1 MENKLGIKRK
11 SLRRVVTNAI
21 LLGAFIILLLAV
33 IVEMVLFAYPTL
45 ENYKREM
52 NHEGR
57 YAAALIGDEYL
68 ESIYARTKEVYFR
81 IPDEEKADMYSEE
94 YINNFI
100 PLIDEDFHA
109 ARKVLTTCREQ
120 AQMSN
125 VYFTFFDESNER
137 LVYVIDGNE
146 RDKAFL
152 PGQYISDENGMI
164 ESMKTIN
171 RVLESNW
178 YVPLSYG
185 RDYGW
190 EATDYIGL
198 YDENGSLYG
207 YMTINISVNAFAR
220 QILVFLAI
228 YVPVML
234 IGLLIFARFA
244 SKAVY
249 KRVIHPINSLATAAR
264 EYMDTGKGDEIKNTK
279 IFKRFKITTND
290 ELEDLW
296 DTMVEMEDD
305 IQKAMIKIKE
315 STAKEER
322 ITAELELA
330 RNIQESAL
338 PNVFPAFPED
348 KRFDIYASMTPAKE
362 VGGDFYDFFKIDE
375 DHLCMLI
382 ADVSGKG
389 IPAALFMMICKSLI
403 KNRAMQGGKP
413 SEILSSVNDSI
424 ADENLNDM
432 FVTVWLGILD
442 IRSGEMIAS
451 NAGHEYPFITGENG
465 EFMLYKEPHGVVI
478 GVLSNMEYE
487 DYELTIPKGGSFFA
501 YTDGVA
507 EAQDKNEEFY
517 GLIRLN
523 ESLNKAVSDAPDKL
537 IANVKNDVDEFES
550 GVEQFD
556 DITML
561 SIKYLG

>member
-1 MENKLGIKRK
+1 
-11 SLRRVVTNAI
+11 
-21 LLGAFIILLLAV
+21 
-33 IVEMVLFAYPTL
+33 
-45 ENYKREM
+45 
-52 NHEGR
+52 
-57 YAAALIGDEYL
+57 
-68 ESIYARTKEVYFR
+68 
-81 IPDEEKADMYSEE
+81 
-94 YINNFI
+94 
-100 PLIDEDFHA
+100 
-109 ARKVLTTCREQ
+109 
-120 AQMSN
+120 
-125 VYFTFFDESNER
+125 
-137 LVYVIDGNE
+137 
-146 RDKAFL
+146 
-152 PGQYISDENGMI
+152 
-164 ESMKTIN
+164 
-171 RVLESNW
+171 
-178 YVPLSYG
+178 
-185 RDYGW
+185 
-190 EATDYIGL
+190 
-198 YDENGSLYG
+198 
-207 YMTINISVNAFAR
+207 
-220 QILVFLAI
+220 
-228 YVPVML
+228 ML